1 MIASYAQIIFG
12 YMMYTLSPYFMV
24 FVNLALQ
31 AVGINHYTIEGDIRK
46 ICKQLEKT
54 VNTTF
59 IYRNQQMQKSGY
71 FFSPDC
77 IGLYYQESRFNE
89 DNKISMYCSPT
100 YFTALTKEDAKT
112 FEIDDFDVP
121 DQTKTIKKYN
131 RTGSFKNFYYVPLTI
146 DVTGIK
152 PIDSQGPIVDSIL
165 NLYRSKQ
172 RSTVFIHGVTG
183 AGKSTIGYLVA
194 KALNGNYCNT
204 FKPTDAG
211 DCFTNLMNEIQN
223 RNDSDTPLIIMLDEV
238 NIMINAI
245 HTKTVEKHR
254 EIPIPISDKTDWTNM
269 FDDLIFHKHVIVIM
283 TSNQSKEE
291 IDALDPAYLR
301 KGRIDATYSMLSQI
315 ETSEI

>member
-1 MIASYAQIIFG
+1 MITSYAQIVFG

-24 FVNLALQ
+24 FLHVALQ
-31 AVGINHYTIEGDIRK
+31 AIGINHYTIEGDNRK

-59 IYRNQQMQKSGY
+59 IYRNQQMHKSGY

-77 IGLYYQESRFNE
+77 IGLYQEARFPE
-89 DNKISMYCSPT
+89 DNSIVLYCSPT
-100 YFTALTKEDAKT
+100 YFTALTKEEAKT
-112 FEIDDFDVP
+112 FEITDCDVP

-152 PIDSQGPIVDSIL
+152 PLDSQGPIVDSIL
-165 NLYRSKQ
+165 SLYRSKQ
-172 RSTVFIHGVTG
+172 RATVFIHGVTG

-211 DCFTNLMNEIQN
+211 DCFTNLLNDVQN
-223 RNDSDTPLIIMLDEV
+223 RSSNDTPLIIMLDEV

-269 FDDLIFHKHVIVIM
+269 FDDLMFHKHVIVIM

-301 KGRIDATYSMLSQI
+301 PGRIDATFSMLSQI
-315 ETSEI
+315 ETSKI

>member
-1 MIASYAQIIFG
+1 
-12 YMMYTLSPYFMV
+12 MMYTLSPYVMV
-24 FVNLALQ
+24 FIHVALQ
-31 AVGINHYTIEGDIRK
+31 AIGINYYTIEGDTRK

-54 VNTTF
+54 VNTSF
-59 IYRNQQMQKSGY
+59 IYRNQQIHKSGY

-77 IGLYYQESRFNE
+77 IGLYQEARFSE
-89 DNKISMYCSPT
+89 DNRIVLYCSPS
-100 YFTALTKEDAKT
+100 YFAKLTKEETQT
-112 FEIDDFDVP
+112 FEEVEVP
-121 DQTKTIKKYN
+121 DQIKTIKKYN

-152 PIDSQGPIVDSIL
+152 PLESQGPIVDSIL
-165 NLYRSKQ
+165 SLYRTKQ
-172 RSTVFIHGVTG
+172 RCTVFIHGVTG
-183 AGKSTIGYLVA
+183 AGKSTIGYLVT

-211 DCFTNLMNEIQN
+211 DCLTNLMNEVQN

-269 FDDLIFHKHVIVIM
+269 FDDLMFHKHVIVIM

-291 IDALDPAYLR
+291 IDTLDRAYLR
-301 KGRIDATYSMLSQI
+301 TGRIDAAFSMLGQI
-315 ETSEI
+315 NTPSEI